1 MGRLLRRVLSFF
13 RSDGHLSRT
22 LVAQCLERPTRE
34 LERAALK
41 RSLFGL
47 APNEVYIADLITQFA
62 GGLLHHRFTLTDC
75 SAVYF
80 LLHYLSGYPGWVLP
94 TILLFGARTF
104 LVSKLPR
111 PPCRPI
117 QAQV

>member
-13 RSDGHLSRT
+13 RSDDHLSRALVT
-22 LVAQCLERPTRE
+22 LCLERPTRE

-41 RSLFGL
+41 RPLFGL
-47 APNEVYIADLITQFA
+47 APNEVYLADLITQTA

-80 LLHYLSGYPGWVLP
+80 LLHYSLG
-94 TILLFGARTF
+94 
-104 LVSKLPR
+104 LPR
-111 PPCRPI
+111 VGVTHHFALWSPDVPR
-117 QAQV
+117 Q

>member
-1 MGRLLRRVLSFF
+1 MGRLLRRVLSFS
-13 RSDGHLSRT
+13 RSDDHLSRA
-22 LVAQCLERPTRE
+22 LIAQCLERPTRE
-34 LERAALK
+34 LGRAALK
-41 RSLFGL
+41 RPLFGL
-47 APNEVYIADLITQFA
+47 APNEVYLADLITQFA

-80 LLHYLSGYPGWVLP
+80 LLHFLSGYPGWVLP

-111 PPCRPI
+111 PSCRPI
-117 QAQV
+117 QR